1 MAYNWNN
8 PVDFSSGF
16 GADTQGQFKDIT
28 SFLPAKQGGNMLL
41 APLAAPLLT
50 GGLSAFTS
58 MFGANKAE
66 EAARRSDNTSKQ
78 IAQAQL
84 DAQRAGIEESRNL
97 AKGNLGFGIFDKV
110 FSAGTGADLDFGRQ
124 RNAALF
130 QRSTLDPMEFANKRD
145 AFRAEI
151 GMKGSAET
159 KALEQ
164 AANRENLKR
173 TLAEKQGQMMG
184 MFGRIAPV
192 DTSTLFV

>member
-1 MAYNWNN
+1 MSYNWSN
-8 PVDFSSGF
+8 PVDFGSGF

-41 APLAAPLLT
+41 APLAAPLIT
-50 GGLSAFTS
+50 GLFSAGSS

-66 EAARRSDNTSKQ
+66 QAAKRSEKLARDNAFNINFQSFLGR
-78 IAQAQL
+78 QAADAANTNQL
-84 DAQRAGIEESRNL
+84 AFAIGDRN
-97 AKGNLGFGIFDKV
+97 
-110 FSAGTGADLDFGRQ
+110 FSNTLSDLDLRRQ
-124 RNAALF
+124 KDAALF
-130 QRSTLDPMEFANKRD
+130 QGTTLDPIDAANKRD

-151 GMKGSAET
+151 GMRGSAEA

-173 TLAEKQGQMMG
+173 TLAEKQGAMMG
-184 MFGRIAPV
+184 MFGRIAPI